1 MVYVAVDIG
10 ASSGRLVIGNRKN
23 EKLETNEIHRFAN
36 GFTRNAQGVLVW
48 DIDHLLNQIL
58 RGLEKV
64 KVLGYETCTLGIDT
78 WAVDYVLVDDQGDYL
93 QEPISY
99 RDSRTENTIEKVTV
113 SISKGEIYNKTGIQ
127 FLPFNTLYQF
137 YEENKGTLHRT
148 SKILM
153 IPDYLGFA
161 LTGKAV
167 SDVTNLSTTQLLN
180 VNTRTFDEELLH
192 LISLK
197 KEKFPELV
205 EPGTVLGEL
214 RKDYFSTYDLPE
226 KCQVVTVATHDTASA
241 VVGTPGEDEGWAFLS
256 SGTWSLLG
264 METSVPFTNE
274 KAFHHNYTNEWGAFG
289 TTRLLKNI
297 MGLWIIQEVRRHL
310 IQDYNFSQFV
320 EEALK
325 EETFKQFIDFN
336 DDRFLNPANMI
347 EEIQGYCRETNQPV
361 PVTAGE
367 LACCV
372 YSNLA
377 IIYAIALEDLE
388 DITGNAIDRLH
399 VVGGGA
405 YNDLLNQLT
414 ADMSGRDVYAGPT
427 EATAIGNLLIQL
439 IAKEEISDL
448 KEGRKLVRNSFEVKQ
463 YVPGE
468 VDRMT
473 IMNKF
478 KEVIKYEQP
487 N

>member
-10 ASSGRLVIGNRKN
+10 ASSGRLVIGDRKN
-23 EKLETNEIHRFAN
+23 EKLETIEIHRFAN
-36 GFTRNAQGVLVW
+36 GFTKNEHDLLVW
-48 DIDHLLNQIL
+48 DIEHLLNEIVK
-58 RGLEKV
+58 GLEKV

-78 WAVDYVLVDDQGDYL
+78 WAVDYVLVDDKGEYL
-93 QEPISY
+93 QKPISY
-99 RDSRTENTIEKVTV
+99 RDSRTENTIEKIKE
-113 SISKGEIYNKTGIQ
+113 SISKEEIYSKTGIQ
-127 FLPFNTLYQF
+127 FLPFNTLYQL
-137 YEENKGTLHRT
+137 YEENKDMLHRT
-148 SKILM
+148 NKILM

-161 LTGKAV
+161 LTGNAV
-167 SDVTNLSTTQLLN
+167 SDVTNLSTTQMLN
-180 VNTRTFDEELLH
+180 FKTRTFDDELLY
-192 LISLK
+192 LVSLK
-197 KEKFPELV
+197 KEKFPALV

-214 RKDYFSTYDLPE
+214 KKDRFPSFDLPD
-226 KCQVVTVATHDTASA
+226 CQVVTVATHDTASA
-241 VVGTPGEDEGWAFLS
+241 VAGTPGKDEGWAFLS

-264 METSVPFTNE
+264 MESPVPFTNE
-274 KAFHHNYTNEWGAFG
+274 KAFHNNYTNEWGAFG

-297 MGLWIIQEVRRHL
+297 MGLWVIQEVRRHL
-310 IQDYNFSQFV
+310 AQDYNFSQFV

-325 EETFKQFIDFN
+325 EEDFKQFIDFN
-336 DDRFLNPANMI
+336 DDRFLNPSNMI

-372 YSNLA
+372 FNNLA

-388 DITGNAIDRLH
+388 DITGKTIDRLH

-414 ADMSGRDVYAGPT
+414 ADMSGREVYAGPT
-427 EATAIGNLLIQL
+427 EATAIGNLLIQM
-439 IAKEEISDL
+439 IAKKEINDL
-448 KEGRKLVRNSFEVKQ
+448 KEGRELVRGSFDVKQ

-468 VDRMT
+468 VDRNT
-473 IMNKF
+473 IINKF
-478 KEVIKYEQP
+478 KEVIKYAQP